1 MRHVSRSRAAR
12 HVPHAGHVILV
23 RQVREVM
30 SQSQQREEALV
41 GSMLQE
47 RHEDGLLEVCV
58 WGVGGEGMKAPF
70 EKRTASSRWR
80 WRGGEGGV
88 QSEASRA

>member
-1 MRHVSRSRAAR
+1 M
-12 HVPHAGHVILV
+12 V

-58 WGVGGEGMKAPF
+58 SLSL
-70 EKRTASSRWR
+70 KRA
-80 WRGGEGGV
+80 
-88 QSEASRA
+88 